1 MLRRSSGKIRRSTPP
16 GNAALTLRKGVYPEV
31 VERDGGKCQ
40 MCGRAGQEVHE
51 ICGRAKFSSR
61 TMSACFQVKNMIC
74 LCRLCHSRAATVE
87 TRVRLLTLLHEK
99 FGYNYGDPPWSE
111 YYDMGTEI

>member
-16 GNAALTLRKGVYPEV
+16 GDAALTLRKGVYPEV

-51 ICGRAKFSSR
+51 IIPRSRWSSR
-61 TMSACFQVKNMIC
+61 TVAAAFELRNMVC
-74 LCRLCHSRAATVE
+74 LCRMCHAKAASRQQRMAML
-87 TRVRLLTLLHEK
+87 VRLTQLH
-99 FGYNYGDPPWSE
+99 GYDYSDKPWSE
-111 YYDMGTEI
+111 YFTSEIE